1 MSKRQ
6 ILEVSS
12 MKARKLISILL
23 ILMFITT
30 TGFASSPA
38 YGSEGTA
45 GTSGDNRTVK
55 DIPSDSS
62 ADTVSYDTAKFSND
76 YIKTPNTDIGF
87 FVNTTSQKAYR
98 VPASTGTFTGQA
110 SSDLSVAMLKD
121 VFGISKT
128 FGPGYH
134 YAYDAGYLS
143 IYKNVEFQS
152 TKGTV
157 DEIYSQ
163 LEQFKDNDGNSL
175 IAALASFYTSN
186 KLNTLKYE
194 YTNDKLTIMQPG
206 IEPADDNHAFN
217 MDFTADD
224 IGAFISLADGTKG
237 FPTNLNWGTNDA
249 LALSYEQISDIAND
263 SNGTYS
269 AEEKALAQKI
279 LDQVGTI
286 FSDRTTKL
294 PGITSGDIADLKIRV
309 IDIIGVPGIDIIYP
323 STKPV
328 EKPFPDASATSP
340 TTYENK
346 PVAKAHYNDT
356 DYKPATPKYVFNGLN
371 TYGLSYC
378 LPGNSLEWTVTRS
391 TINAGFLRTVFPA
404 ADEDITKLLAEMNL
418 NPDKAYK
425 ITISSF
431 GYLQITHE
439 EPIPS
444 YEIKWVMDN
453 GNLIETTSVKE
464 GEVPVHADP
473 TKAAIAEYSYTF
485 SGWYPEVKAATED
498 TVYVAT
504 FSVNDDAGE
513 EYKTVKNAPADDAA
527 DAVAFDTAKF
537 SNDYIKTPNTD
548 VQFFV
553 NDASQKAYR
562 VPASTGTFTGQASS
576 DLSAA
581 MLKDVFG
588 ISKTFGT
595 GYHYAYDAGY
605 LSIYKNVE
613 FQSTKG
619 TVDEIYSQLEQFKD
633 NDGNSLIAALAS
645 FYTSNKLNTL
655 KYEYTNDKLTIMQP
669 GIEPADDNHAFNM
682 DFTADDIGAFIS
694 LADGTKGFPTNLNW
708 GTNDALALSYEQIS
722 DIANDSNGT
731 YSAEEKALAQKI
743 LDQVGTIFSDR
754 TTKLPGITSGDIADL
769 KIRVIDII
777 GVPGIDIIY
786 PSTKPVEKPFPDASA
801 TSPTTY
807 ENKPVAKAHYNDT
820 DYKPATPKYVFNGL
834 NTYGL
839 SYYLPNYSLE
849 WIVTKS
855 TVNAD
860 LLRAVFPAADKD
872 ITKLLAEMDLNPN
885 RAYKI
890 TVSSTGYL
898 QITHKELIRV
908 CEIKWVMDNGDLIE
922 TTSVKEGEVP
932 KYTGKTPVKEADSQY
947 TYTFDSW
954 TPEITA
960 ATGDTEY
967 KAVFTAKENTYSI
980 VSQSTNSQSTNSQ
993 GLTWK
998 KGSGQEF
1005 TITVKQDG
1013 DIDRSFEDFTGVK
1026 MNGSLLERDKDYKAS
1041 KGSTIITVSSDTLE
1055 KLTIGENTLTVQF
1068 AYGEVSVQI
1077 NVLEADKPVIDSPR
1091 TGDPVSPFTL
1101 MFIMA
1106 ISAAAIAMIIAMR
1119 KRITVQ

>member
-1 MSKRQ
+1 
-6 ILEVSS
+6 

-23 ILMFITT
+23 ILMVVAT
-30 TGFASSPA
+30 TGFTSTPA
-38 YGSEGTA
+38 YASEGASETN
-45 GTSGDNRTVK
+45 GDNRTVRNV
-55 DIPSDSS
+55 PSDST
-62 ADTVSYDTAKFSND
+62 ADAITYDTAKFSND

-98 VPASTGTFTGQA
+98 VPASTGTFTGQT
-110 SSDLSVAMLKD
+110 SSDISAEMLRD
-121 VFGISKT
+121 VFGINET
-128 FGPGYH
+128 FGVGYKFT
-134 YAYDAGYLS
+134 YDDAGYLS
-143 IYKNVEFQS
+143 IYKNVEIQN

-163 LEQFKDNDGNSL
+163 LEKFADGDNNSL
-175 IAALASFYTSN
+175 IDALASFRASN
-186 KLNTLKYE
+186 TLNTLKYE
-194 YTNDKLTIMQPG
+194 YSNGQITIMQPG
-206 IEPADDNHAFN
+206 TEPADGNNSFG

-224 IGAFISLADGTKG
+224 IGAFTSLADGIK
-237 FPTNLNWGTNDA
+237 FSTNLNWGTNDA
-249 LALSYEQISDIAND
+249 LALSYEEISNIAND
-263 SNGTYS
+263 SNGTYTDN
-269 AEEKALAQKI
+269 EKALAQKI
-279 LDQVGTI
+279 LNQVGTI
-286 FSDRTTKL
+286 FSDRQTNL
-294 PGITSGDIADLKIRV
+294 PGITTDDLAMLKIRV
-309 IDIIGVPGIDIIYP
+309 IDIIGTPGIDIIYP

-328 EKPFPDASATSP
+328 EKPFPDASASSP
-340 TTYENK
+340 TEYENQ
-346 PVAKAHYNDT
+346 PVAKAHYNNT
-356 DYKPATPKYVFNGLN
+356 DYKLATPKYVFTGLN

-404 ADEDITKLLAEMNL
+404 ADEDITKLLAEMDL
-418 NPDKAYK
+418 IPDKAYK
-425 ITISSF
+425 ITISSS

-527 DAVAFDTAKF
+527 DAVTFDTAKF
-537 SNDYIKTPNTD
+537 SNDNIKTPNTD

-588 ISKTFGT
+588 ISKTFGP

-613 FQSTKG
+613 IQNTKG
-619 TVDEIYSQLEQFKD
+619 TVDEIYSQLEKFADGD
-633 NDGNSLIAALAS
+633 NNSLIDALAS
-645 FYTSNKLNTL
+645 FRASNTLNTL
-655 KYEYTNDKLTIMQP
+655 KYEYSNGQITIMQP
-669 GIEPADDNHAFNM
+669 GTEPADGNNSFGM
-682 DFTADDIGAFIS
+682 DFTADDIGAFTS
-694 LADGTKGFPTNLNW
+694 LADGIKFSTNLNW
-708 GTNDALALSYEQIS
+708 GTNDALALSYEEIS
-722 DIANDSNGT
+722 NIANDSNGT
-731 YSAEEKALAQKI
+731 YTDNEKALAQKI
-743 LDQVGTIFSDR
+743 LNQVGTIFSDR
-754 TTKLPGITSGDIADL
+754 QTNLPGITTDDLAML

-777 GVPGIDIIY
+777 GTPGIDIIY

-801 TSPTTY
+801 SSPTEY
-807 ENKPVAKAHYNDT
+807 ENQPVAKAHYNDT

-885 RAYKI
+885 RAYKM

-908 CEIKWVMDNGDLIE
+908 YEIKWVMDNGDLIE

-980 VSQSTNSQSTNSQ
+980 VSQSTNSQ

-1077 NVLEADKPVIDSPR
+1077 NVLEADKPVIDSPP

-1101 MFIMA
+1101 LFIMA
-1106 ISAAAIAMIIAMR
+1106 ISAASIAMIIVMR
-1119 KRITVQ
+1119 KRKVVQ